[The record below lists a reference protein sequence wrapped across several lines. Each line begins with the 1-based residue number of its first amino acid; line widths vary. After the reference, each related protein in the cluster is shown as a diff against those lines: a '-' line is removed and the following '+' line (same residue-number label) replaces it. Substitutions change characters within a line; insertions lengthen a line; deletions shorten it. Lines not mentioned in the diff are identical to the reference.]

1 MVCCVIFL
9 FFWKVDI
16 EINGELVDI
25 YMKLGELGEVFFV
38 EEFLEED
45 SEVSFILWGFYC
57 S

>member
-9 FFWKVDI
+9 SFWKVDI

-25 YMKLGELGEVFFV
+25 YMKFGELGEVFFV

-45 SEVSFILWGFYC
+45 VEVSFILWGL
-57 S
+57 